1 MKKIKELWA
10 EYKASKNKAHVNAVH
25 SQFQVKER
33 GGYLWLTHDGV
44 AFLKMNADDTSAN
57 VAGMLKTARENAV
70 EYEGL

>member
-1 MKKIKELWA
+1 MNVREWWA
-10 EYKASKNKAHVNAVH
+10 DYKAAKKRAHVNVVH

-44 AFLKMNADDTSAN
+44 AFLRINADERAQFVTD
-57 VAGMLKTARENAV
+57 MLNGARECAM